1 MKNMIRKALA
11 CLVVLA
17 AFTLQSCLSDL
28 FVTDAAKAKLDIT
41 FEWFEPSTRSGEDA
55 LNIPDG
61 AKMFLDFDGMHTYAT
76 YNNSTQRW
84 TLDDVPSRESGSVT
98 AFYAGTSFGDG
109 CYLQPAM
116 KGTGTYD
123 NTGDALSVSVRL
135 QPQCGRLRFA
145 GEPGKTVVVEDG
157 LRYVYFIGYDNMS
170 LGVSFF
176 DFVYTPDSET
186 KIEINQEHP
195 LINSIEQLSSPMTEP
210 TEGSI
215 AALIDGDAGT
225 FWHSQWSNERQPD
238 NGVDY
243 IQIEMTENDITNA
256 AFVYTRRAIRSDQ
269 LTEASVYGTNDAEAE
284 KADCELLA
292 TVSLPYGADNE
303 TLTSGAFPVKGYRY
317 IRIYEEATTNNRG
330 YFHMAELQLYPA
342 TVSSSSTPT
351 QAVELTVQPDGFTP
365 YVYGFFLDEGNP
377 YVTYTYDG
385 QTALKL
391 FTSNFLTAGRSG
403 FINLGP
409 DQPYYGPV
417 LEGDYLIQ
425 NVETGLFLN
434 GANSWGTQASAVP
447 HGQFMTL
454 SHQGDGRHTIDTHIF
469 NGGNDHFLGNNGY
482 VDASMA
488 AHTFCYDSNSQT
500 WTIQAEETGLYLYNE
515 DGNTVA
521 FNSYDVSDRARW
533 RIISKDEYMRSFY
546 SATSS
551 APVDAT
557 PLIPDANFSRN
568 NQDFYMWQGDM
579 PAKGGDNSNMNA
591 ERWGGN
597 TGTFDSY
604 VTINDIPNGYYSLSV
619 QGYYRYNNTDDNTN
633 DIAAAAHAD
642 GTEVINSYFYANEV
656 EEPLMSIAD
665 EAAVEAL
672 GWMPFSQGEASAAF
686 NMGLYKNAPLMVHV
700 TNGQLRIG
708 VKKTQHLGCDWT
720 VWDNFEL
727 TYMGTA
733 EVVIPEADSESSAP
747 AGYAWTKNLVRN
759 GNFASDDMTSFSVQ
773 GEGVTSSIVNL
784 PGGAR
789 ALEVVSVD
797 RVFETWDSQMFIIS
811 DEAFQEGD
819 YYYVSFAYSAA
830 KSAYVHTQAHQ
841 DPGVYN
847 HWEMLLPDLS
857 FTTEWQAASWEGVI
871 TGEQAQGIGMKSI
884 AFDLNEYEKSNKY
897 YLTNVVVKKR
907 VAGTRGARG
916 KK

>member
-28 FVTDAAKAKLDIT
+28 FVTDADKAKLDIT

-55 LNIPDG
+55 LNIPDR

-76 YNNSTQRW
+76 YNKSTQRW

-98 AFYAGTSFGDG
+98 AFYAGTQYDEF
-109 CYLQPAM
+109 YLQPAM

-145 GEPGKTVVVEDG
+145 GEPGKTVVVEGG
-157 LRYVYFIGYDNMS
+157 LQYVCFGDDNFGFEYTWGS
-170 LGVSFF
+170 P
-176 DFVYTPDSET
+176 VY
-186 KIEINQEHP
+186 
-195 LINSIEQLSSPMTEP
+195 
-210 TEGSI
+210 
-215 AALIDGDAGT
+215 
-225 FWHSQWSNERQPD
+225 
-238 NGVDY
+238 
-243 IQIEMTENDITNA
+243 
-256 AFVYTRRAIRSDQ
+256 
-269 LTEASVYGTNDAEAE
+269 
-284 KADCELLA
+284 
-292 TVSLPYGADNE
+292 
-303 TLTSGAFPVKGYRY
+303 
-317 IRIYEEATTNNRG
+317 
-330 YFHMAELQLYPA
+330 
-342 TVSSSSTPT
+342 
-351 QAVELTVQPDGFTP
+351 LTVQPDGFTP
-365 YVYGFFLDEGNP
+365 YVYGFFLYDEMP
-377 YVTYTYDG
+377 YVAYTYDG
-385 QTALKL
+385 QPEAKYFST
-391 FTSNFLTAGRSG
+391 NFLTAGRSG

-409 DQPYYGPV
+409 ELPYDGPV
-417 LEGDYLIQ
+417 LEGDFLIQ

-454 SHQGDGRHTIDTHIF
+454 SHQGGGRHTIDTHIA
-469 NGGNDHFLGNNGY
+469 NNSADYYLGNNGY
-482 VDASMA
+482 VDAPSA
-488 AHTFCYDSNSQT
+488 AHTFHYDSNSQT

-665 EAAVEAL
+665 EAAVETY
-672 GWMPFSQGEASAAF
+672 GKMPFSQGEASAAF
-686 NMGLYKNAPLMVHV
+686 NMGLYTKFLTVHV
-700 TNGQLRIG
+700 TDGTLRIG
-708 VKKTQHLGCDWT
+708 VKKVEHPGCDWT
-720 VWDNFEL
+720 VWDNLEL
-727 TYMGTA
+727 TYMGDLMSQKYAPIELGKLYQVNCDRGTWVYSNGVLTNDKISGMA
-733 EVVIPEADSESSAP
+733 PNTQSA
-747 AGYAWTKNLVRN
+747 AQQFAFVEYANQLYIWN
-759 GNFASDDMTSFSVQ
+759 
-773 GEGVTSSIVNL
+773 
-784 PGGAR
+784 
-789 ALEVVSVD
+789 
-797 RVFETWDSQMFIIS
+797 
-811 DEAFQEGD
+811 QEG
-819 YYYVSFAYSAA
+819 
-830 KSAYVHTQAHQ
+830 AHFLNNIGQ
-841 DPGVYN
+841 CVNIRKASPVTFELQSNGTMFFHFTDA
-847 HWEMLLPDLS
+847 PDKY
-857 FTTEWQAASWEGVI
+857 I
-871 TGEQAQGIGMKSI
+871 NMNDQGIVIDDWTTADAG
-884 AFDLNEYEKSNKY
+884 NKMS
-897 YLTNVVVKKR
+897 LFEICDADMVLINSVIRKDMVSE
-907 VAGTRGARG
+907 
-916 KK
+916 